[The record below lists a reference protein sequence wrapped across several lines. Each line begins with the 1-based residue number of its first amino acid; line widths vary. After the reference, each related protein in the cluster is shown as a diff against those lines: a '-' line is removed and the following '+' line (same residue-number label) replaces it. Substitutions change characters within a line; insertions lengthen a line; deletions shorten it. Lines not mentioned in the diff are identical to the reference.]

1 MIKELLELFLQALFC
16 TNTNFI
22 VILDNEEQTNACL
35 GGDLDGITNML
46 TTIFKNVKEG
56 KGNTAEQKF
65 VEFVK
70 KAMEDGESV

>member
-35 GGDLDGITNML
+35 GGDLDGVANML

-56 KGNTAEQKF
+56 KGSAAEQKF

-70 KAMEDGESV
+70 KAMKDAEAV